1 MVQPRAALTGGA
13 GRPPLSERARAV
25 LYAVVTEF
33 IQTGEPV
40 GSRTLSTHYGL
51 DLSAASI
58 RNVLKDLEEDGYLS
72 MPHTSA
78 GRVPTRPAFQLFID
92 ALMQVRKLPLEQVA
106 RIQDLFTRDLGPA
119 QLLSESG
126 RLLSELSGLPA
137 VVLRARSEA
146 RTVDKLRFI
155 ATRPGELLSVVVLDD
170 GSVENRFIQIE
181 QAVDPGQLER
191 VHNLLDEATT
201 GRTLSEVRRY
211 LEQLRVREQDE
222 LRGLVELGDFLLGSA
237 MQNVATERE
246 VIVEGRSTLLLHGRD
261 PERLKNLMVA
271 LEDRKQLV
279 DLLDRTLSSTR
290 VQVFLGQ
297 EPEQAEPGDSP
308 LTLVAAPYGPGGG
321 DAIGAVGTVG
331 PTRMDYPALVPLVET
346 MAQALSRSLRQT
358 SAGDETAA
366 GVGARGSESRGPL
379 DPRAPIDRR
388 GSGD

>member
-1 MVQPRAALTGGA
+1 MAQPRTALTGAA
-13 GRPPLSERARAV
+13 GGPPLSERARAV

-58 RNVLKDLEEDGYLS
+58 RNVLKDLEEEGYLS

-106 RIQDLFTRDLGPA
+106 RIQDLFARDLAPA

-126 RLLSELSGLPA
+126 RLLSDLSGLPA
-137 VVLRARSEA
+137 VVLRARSET
-146 RTVDKLRFI
+146 RSVEKLRFI
-155 ATRPGELLSVVVLDD
+155 STRPGELLSVVVLDD
-170 GSVENRFIQIE
+170 GSVENRFIQTE
-181 QAVDPGQLER
+181 HPLDAGQLER
-191 VHNLLDEATT
+191 VHNLLDEVTA

-211 LEQLRVREQDE
+211 LEQMRVREQAE
-222 LRGLVELGDFLLGSA
+222 LGGLIELGDFLLGSA
-237 MQNVATERE
+237 LERVAAQRE
-246 VIVEGRSTLLLHGRD
+246 VIVEGRSTLLSHGTD
-261 PERLKNLMVA
+261 PERAKNLLLA
-271 LEDRKQLV
+271 LEDRNQLV

-297 EPEQAEPGDSP
+297 DPTAAPSGDSP
-308 LTLVAAPYGPGGG
+308 LTLVAAPYGPGGAE
-321 DAIGAVGTVG
+321 AIGAVGTVG
-331 PTRMDYPALVPLVET
+331 PTRMDYPGLVPLVET
-346 MAQALSRSLRQT
+346 MAKALSRSLRQA
-358 SAGDETAA
+358 SVPDEPAA
-366 GVGARGSESRGPL
+366 RST
-379 DPRAPIDRR
+379 IDRR

>member
-1 MVQPRAALTGGA
+1 M
-13 GRPPLSERARAV
+13 

-51 DLSAASI
+51 DLSAATI

-106 RIQDLFTRDLGPA
+106 RIQDLFARDLGPA

-126 RLLSELSGLPA
+126 RLLSDLSGLPA
-137 VVLRARSEA
+137 VVLRARSET
-146 RTVDKLRFI
+146 RSVEKLRFI
-155 ATRPGELLSVVVLDD
+155 STRPGELLSVVVLDD

-181 QAVDPGQLER
+181 HPLDPGQLER
-191 VHNLLDEATT
+191 VHNLLDEVTS

-211 LEQLRVREQDE
+211 LEQLRAREQAE
-222 LRGLVELGDFLLGSA
+222 LGGLAELGDFLLGSA
-237 MQNVATERE
+237 MEHVAAQRE
-246 VIVEGRSTLLLHGRD
+246 VIVEGRSTLLAHGSD
-261 PERLKNLMVA
+261 PERAKNLLLA

-297 EPEQAEPGDSP
+297 DAGAVESGDSP

-321 DAIGAVGTVG
+321 EAIGAVGTVG
-331 PTRMDYPALVPLVET
+331 PTRMDYPGLVPLVET
-346 MAQALSRSLRQT
+346 MAQALSRSLRQSST
-358 SAGDETAA
+358 PDEPP
-366 GVGARGSESRGPL
+366 GRGT
-379 DPRAPIDRR
+379 IDRR